1 MKKFQL
7 LTLILCSISMCTA
20 CNMQKQNHAQET
32 PVEPAPVAS
41 VVALGRIEPEGEVI
55 KLSVPNAQDSRV
67 NKILIKEG
75 DFVNANQVIAIL
87 QGIERR
93 EADLWDAQ
101 TDVRLK
107 QAELAKTQ
115 QGDAKKAQLAMQK
128 AAIASSKAQRVG
140 EIKQKKAA
148 IASTEATLREAQLTY
163 QRRQGLAS
171 KGAISRADRDS
182 AQRELATT
190 QATLAERK
198 ADLEQTE
205 KTLQAEIAQER
216 AKLAQLQEV
225 RPVDIEIAQ
234 AQLDKAKIT
243 VKQRKADLEDA
254 KVRVPVAG
262 QILKINTRI
271 GEQVNTS
278 QGIVELAQ
286 TKQMYAIAEIS
297 ETDINKVRMGQQAVI
312 SSEYGGLTGEIQGV
326 VEQIGL
332 QIGKQTLQ
340 DAASSNDTGSPT
352 TDQNARVIAVRVRIT
367 PKDSP
372 KVAGLTN
379 MQVRVKLDIATNN
392 NAANDQIKTSLGR
405 NKVDLRSNI

>member
-1 MKKFQL
+1 
-7 LTLILCSISMCTA
+7 
-20 CNMQKQNHAQET
+20 MQKQNHIQET
-32 PVEPAPVAS
+32 SVEPALVTS

-67 NKILIKEG
+67 NKILVKEG

-93 EADLWDAQ
+93 EADLSDAQ

-107 QAELAKTQ
+107 QAELAKIQ
-115 QGDAKKAQLAMQK
+115 QGDAKKAQLAMQR
-128 AAIASSKAQRVG
+128 AAIASSKAQRIG

-163 QRRQGLAS
+163 QRRQALAS
-171 KGAISRADRDS
+171 NGAISRADRDS

-205 KTLQAEIAQER
+205 KTLQSSIAQER

-225 RPVDIEIAQ
+225 RPVDIEIAR
-234 AQLDKAKIT
+234 AQLDKAKIA
-243 VKQRKADLEDA
+243 VNQRKADLEDA
-254 KVRVPVAG
+254 KVRVPIAG

-286 TKQMYAIAEIS
+286 TNRMYAIAEIS

-312 SSEYGGLTGEIQGV
+312 SSEYGGFTGEIQGV

-340 DAASSNDTGSPT
+340 DADSSSASGNDTGSPT
-352 TDQNARVIAVRVRIT
+352 TDQNARVIAVKVRIT

-372 KVAGLTN
+372 KVAALTN

-392 NAANDQIKTSLGR
+392 NAAKVQEQIPPSE
-405 NKVDLRSNI
+405 

>member
-1 MKKFQL
+1 MRKFQL
-7 LTLILCSISMCTA
+7 LTLLLCSISVCTA
-20 CNMQKQNHAQET
+20 CNMQKQNHIQET
-32 PVEPAPVAS
+32 SVEPALVTS

-67 NKILIKEG
+67 NKILVKEG

-93 EADLWDAQ
+93 EADLSDAQ

-107 QAELAKTQ
+107 QAELAKIQ
-115 QGDAKKAQLAMQK
+115 QGDAKKAQLAMQR
-128 AAIASSKAQRVG
+128 AAIASSKAQRIG

-163 QRRQGLAS
+163 QRRQALAS
-171 KGAISRADRDS
+171 NGAISRADRDS

-205 KTLQAEIAQER
+205 KTLQSSIAQER

-225 RPVDIEIAQ
+225 RPVDIEIAR
-234 AQLDKAKIT
+234 AQLDKAKIA
-243 VKQRKADLEDA
+243 VNQRKADLEDA
-254 KVRVPVAG
+254 KVRVPIAG

-286 TKQMYAIAEIS
+286 TNRMYAIAEIS

-312 SSEYGGLTGEIQGV
+312 SSEYGGFTGEIQGV

-340 DAASSNDTGSPT
+340 DADSSSASGNDTGSPT
-352 TDQNARVIAVRVRIT
+352 TDQNARVIAVKVRIT

-372 KVAGLTN
+372 KVAALTN

-392 NAANDQIKTSLGR
+392 NAAKVQEQIPPSE
-405 NKVDLRSNI
+405 